1 MGMSP
6 QGFASA
12 YVARIVEQVRRQV
25 EPIFD
30 ISVKEAYALL
40 FIEVEQRVRDIFT
53 QEIDNFYSSYSP
65 EYYARTESM
74 YDILEIKRSDKKIV
88 IGFLPEMMTSGGGTL
103 GSGGLYEQTFKKG
116 WHGGAAS
123 GPNHPAPGAPFW
135 RTPYGVYKYWGRAAA
150 VSTAPFDEIKSKVE
164 EYGRTVMQE
173 RFKTIL
179 QDVFSAKIKNIQL
192 KF

>member
-65 EYYARTESM
+65 E
-74 YDILEIKRSDKKIV
+74 
-88 IGFLPEMMTSGGGTL
+88 
-103 GSGGLYEQTFKKG
+103 
-116 WHGGAAS
+116 
-123 GPNHPAPGAPFW
+123 
-135 RTPYGVYKYWGRAAA
+135 
-150 VSTAPFDEIKSKVE
+150 
-164 EYGRTVMQE
+164 
-173 RFKTIL
+173 
-179 QDVFSAKIKNIQL
+179 
-192 KF
+192 